1 MTTATPAMRPVRN
14 ARDRKKRSPLQRW
27 YRRYEAWILGASG
40 VIGFLLIWEIGS
52 RIGVI
57 DEFFF
62 SKPTDIFTAA
72 VHEVQVARFWNDVK
86 VSLWEFVSGYA
97 LAVVTAVP
105 LGLIIGWYKRL
116 SYMADP
122 WLNLFNSL
130 PRIALIPLLV
140 LWVGLGIES
149 KIAVVFLG
157 AFFSI
162 IIPTVQGVRTV
173 DRRLLD
179 VATSFGASQ
188 RLLFTSVVGP
198 ATVPF
203 ITTGMRLGIGRAL
216 IGVIVGEI
224 YAQTTGLGV
233 MIVRA
238 NENIQPERMFFGILI
253 FTFSGIVG
261 VALLRRVEK
270 YFDRWRPVIEER

>member
-40 VIGFLLIWEIGS
+40 VIGFLLIWEFGS

>member
-253 FTFSGIVG
+253 FTFSGIIG

>member
-14 ARDRKKRSPLQRW
+14 ERDRKKRSPLQRW

-52 RIGVI
+52 RMGVI

-86 VSLWEFVSGYA
+86 VSLWEFASGYA

-253 FTFSGIVG
+253 FTFSGIIG

>member
-1 MTTATPAMRPVRN
+1 
-14 ARDRKKRSPLQRW
+14 
-27 YRRYEAWILGASG
+27 
-40 VIGFLLIWEIGS
+40 
-52 RIGVI
+52 
-57 DEFFF
+57 
-62 SKPTDIFTAA
+62 
-72 VHEVQVARFWNDVK
+72 
-86 VSLWEFVSGYA
+86 
-97 LAVVTAVP
+97 
-105 LGLIIGWYKRL
+105 
-116 SYMADP
+116 MADP

-253 FTFSGIVG
+253 FTFSGIIG
-261 VALLRRVEK
+261 VAALRRVEK
-270 YFDRWRPVIEER
+270 YFDRWRPVFEER

>member
-1 MTTATPAMRPVRN
+1 MTAANRTLRPVRN
-14 ARDRKKRSPLQRW
+14 PRDRKQRSAYERW
-27 YRRYEAWILGASG
+27 LRRNERITLGLLG
-40 VIGFLLIWEIGS
+40 VAVFLLFWEIGS
-52 RIGVI
+52 RVGFI
-57 DEFFF
+57 DKFFF
-62 SKPTDIFTAA
+62 SKPTDIVAA
-72 VHEVQVARFWNDVK
+72 AIREVQIARFWNDVR
-86 VSLWEFVSGYA
+86 VSVFEFITGYL
-97 LAVVTAVP
+97 LAVVLAIP
-105 LGLIIGWYKRL
+105 LGLVIGWYKRL

-140 LWVGLGIES
+140 LWLGLGTES

-173 DRRLLD
+173 DRRYLD
-179 VATSFGASQ
+179 VARSFGASQ
-188 RLLFTSVVGP
+188 LRLFTSVVGP

-203 ITTGMRLGIGRAL
+203 IITGLRLGIGRAL

-224 YAQTTGLGV
+224 YAQTNGLGV

-238 NENIQPERMFFGILI
+238 NENIQPDRMFFAVSI
-253 FTFSGIVG
+253 FTISGVLGVVG
-261 VALLRRVEK
+261 IRRIEQR
-270 YFDRWRPVIEER
+270 FDRWRPQLEE